1 MAESTQTKPEHVE
14 IERSSPAPEM
24 EITKVETYIEDDPH
38 RAAVE
43 DNPDKPEPMTLMKT
57 LAIAFLG
64 ASLVAPVAIGLLLI
78 SPILDTI
85 VDGVSGNPASIGW
98 IPSSW
103 SIASAVAFALA
114 GEFSDIWGRK
124 AVVIGGQVLTIIGGI
139 VGATAHT
146 INTVIVA
153 QSLIGF
159 GAGMIFICFAAIPE
173 ILPNKYRGAGLAYS
187 ELAINLPWG
196 VVATLVASQIAQH
209 ATWKWLYWMIVI
221 YAGFTGGGVLL
232 FYYPPTRPRR
242 DYDKTRRQQ
251 LAELDWIGIL
261 LYTCGLTVLLVGL
274 GWAGSEG
281 HAWKSASVIAPI
293 VLGALTF
300 FACFAYDWT
309 IAKKPLFPFS
319 LFSKLKEFSLILIVL
334 FVAGMVFFSMASIL
348 PQCSTYVFDSDPIQ
362 VGIMQLP
369 NGFGQLVGG
378 AILPSFIHRIKHI
391 RMQIIVAV
399 AIQTIFTACYAA
411 TIPGHKAAWMA
422 LQFFGASTFAWSTL
436 CGYVTVGVNVPL
448 SELGLATGIVGT
460 FRNSGGAV
468 GISIFN
474 TIRNGVLGSQLGPR
488 VTKAALANGF
498 PDDPQLLEAL
508 ITAAKGAVLGKP
520 TEVAFKGL
528 PNVTPELISATVTA
542 FRGAYAY
549 AFQRVFYSTI
559 PFGIIAL
566 IAAWFIED
574 ASQYLT
580 NHTAV
585 HLQKDHIR
593 EVHVEEAHPENH

>member
-1 MAESTQTKPEHVE
+1 MAESTQKPEHVE

-24 EITKVETYIEDDPH
+24 ELTKVETYLEDDPH
-38 RAAVE
+38 RAALE
-43 DNPDKPEPMTLMKT
+43 DNPNKPEPMTLVKT

-64 ASLVAPVAIGLLLI
+64 ASLVAPVALGLLLV
-78 SPILDTI
+78 SPILETI
-85 VDGVSGNPASIGW
+85 VDDVSGNKASIGW

-103 SIASAVAFALA
+103 SIASGVAFSLA

-124 AVVIGGQVLTIIGGI
+124 SVLLGGQVLTIIGGI
-139 VGATAHT
+139 VGGTAQT
-146 INTVIVA
+146 INAVIVA
-153 QSLIGF
+153 QTLIGF

-187 ELAINLPWG
+187 ELTLNLPWG
-196 VVATLVASQIAQH
+196 LLATLIASQIAEH
-209 ATWKWLYWMIVI
+209 ATWRWLYWMMVI
-221 YAGFTGGGVLL
+221 YAGFTGGGVLF
-232 FYYPPTRPRR
+232 FYFPPTRPRR
-242 DYDKTRRQQ
+242 DFEKTRWQQ
-251 LAELDWIGIL
+251 FAEMDWIGIF
-261 LYTCGLTVLLVGL
+261 LYTTGLTVMLIGL

-281 HAWKSASVIAPI
+281 HPWKSASVIAPI
-293 VLGALTF
+293 ILGALTF
-300 FACFAYDWT
+300 FASFAYDWT
-309 IAKKPLFPFS
+309 IAKKPLFPLS
-319 LFSKLKEFSLILIVL
+319 LFVKLREFSLILVVL

-378 AILPSFIHRIKHI
+378 SLLPSLIHRIKHI
-391 RMQIIVAV
+391 RTQIVVAV

-436 CGYVTVGVNVPL
+436 CGYVTAGLNVPL
-448 SELGLATGIVGT
+448 SELGIATGIIGT

-474 TIRNGVLGSQLGPR
+474 TIRNGVLDSQLVPR

-498 PDDPQLLEAL
+498 PNDAHLLESL
-508 ITAAKGAVLGKP
+508 MTAVQGTVLGKP
-520 TEVAFKGL
+520 ADVAFKGL
-528 PNVTPELISATVTA
+528 PNVTPELISATVKA
-542 FRGAYAY
+542 FRGAYVV
-549 AFQRVFYSTI
+549 AFQKVFYSTI
-559 PFGIIAL
+559 PFGVIAL
-566 IAAWFIED
+566 VAAFFIKD

-585 HLQKDHIR
+585 HLQK
-593 EVHVEEAHPENH
+593 EHVREAHPEEGQAEKH